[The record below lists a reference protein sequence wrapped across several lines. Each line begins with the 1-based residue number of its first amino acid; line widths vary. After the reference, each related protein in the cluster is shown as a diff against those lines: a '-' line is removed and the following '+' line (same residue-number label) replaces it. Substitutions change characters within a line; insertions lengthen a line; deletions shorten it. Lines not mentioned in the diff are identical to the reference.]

1 MACQPA
7 GGLFHF
13 IKLQNRSITQKDPFY
28 FWSNLFKFNKWT
40 VSVRACMHAG
50 GQASVSWFSQKRWAH
65 LLHWG
70 KLPFTRTIPNLYK
83 TVNIIPNEGST
94 RTRLQHNNRHL
105 TSYVA
110 EAHCPE
116 VSLFLGEFIQKC
128 RSSWCSSQLR
138 LSNCSDLGSMKTMS
152 LCNDHP
158 SLFDAP
164 RDQ

>member
-1 MACQPA
+1 MRWPVNSQEA
-7 GGLFHF
+7 FDF
-13 IKLQNRSITQKDPFY
+13 IKLQNWSITQKNPSTFY
-28 FWSNLFKFNKWT
+28 SQICSNSISELL
-40 VSVRACMHAG
+40 ACM
-50 GQASVSWFSQKRWAH
+50 QVDISRFSQKRWAH

-70 KLPFTRTIPNLYK
+70 KLPFTRTIRNLYK

-105 TSYVA
+105 TSYVV
-110 EAHCPE
+110 EDHCPD
-116 VSLFLGEFIQKC
+116 VSLFLGEFIQKY
-128 RSSWCSSQLR
+128 RSSWCSSQLC

-152 LCNDHP
+152 LCNNHP